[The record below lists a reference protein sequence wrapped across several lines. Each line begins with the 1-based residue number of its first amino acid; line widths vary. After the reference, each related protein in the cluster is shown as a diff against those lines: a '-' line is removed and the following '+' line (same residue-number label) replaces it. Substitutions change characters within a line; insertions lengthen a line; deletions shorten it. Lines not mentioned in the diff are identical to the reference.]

1 MARRPAVAAIAIFL
15 GLIAVPSMA
24 RGQASF
30 QPQTPR
36 PAASGQAAAGGVQV
50 VAGNRLS
57 QAQAALNQ
65 KLIEATRAQADAGQ
79 AVVDAFEALEAA
91 EGDQARQAAEQQV
104 AQAKAQLE
112 AAKRAVAERRE
123 AVRQAAAAAQ
133 QAMVQASY
141 AQVRGPV
148 REDDVDPQDP
158 RERFA
163 LLLPGGPIVVEV
175 ALTFDG
181 QPFRLAREKLID
193 QMLATLARNEQGQ
206 AAWSDALRN
215 ARFAMGRVNVQNDQ
229 QRQTILQMLDRNED
243 GLVDRPEVRR
253 YLAQFF
259 QGDSFALNANGY
271 AAGWYGAGVMVR
283 SNGQVYVSGQ
293 ADLRELLDVDQNGQL
308 DEQELAGAA
317 ERLKSRDAN
326 DNDLLEINELAVST
340 AARVRGGQMVA
351 QQLAVL
357 LGPTAQADALLNAF
371 KSRYQ
376 NPDGQIAADSFTT
389 LPNLFTELD
398 QNQDGQLQ
406 ADELLALNRLAPHV
420 SLNVELG
427 AETPGL
433 TLAALAP
440 ALAAATGS
448 HELLTITLPG
458 IRLSLAAHRGA
469 QQGYNFEQMATAYL
483 TQYDKDS
490 NGYLDQDEL
499 SGNLARMREM
509 WDGDGD
515 GKVFAQE
522 IVESYQRMLA
532 PQQSQIRAQV
542 TSLNNSLFAAL
553 ERSGDGRL
561 SLREMR
567 TAAERLKEL
576 DANQD
581 GMLSPDEI
589 PQTVSVVF
597 GTGNPNYYFARPV
610 TVAPAGSNQP
620 GSAGDAPEWF
630 KHMDRNGDG
639 DLTLKEF
646 LGDRQQFE
654 RLDTNGDGFVEP
666 QEALAAERNK

>member
-1 MARRPAVAAIAIFL
+1 MVRRSAVVAVAIIA
-15 GLIAVPSMA
+15 GLLAVPAMV

-30 QPQTPR
+30 QPQPQP
-36 PAASGQAAAGGVQV
+36 PAAAGQAALGEVQV
-50 VAGNRLS
+50 VVGNQGS
-57 QAQAALNQ
+57 QAETAANQ

-79 AVVDAFEALEAA
+79 AVVDALEALEAA
-91 EGDQARQAAEQQV
+91 EGDEARQAAEQQV
-104 AQAKAQLE
+104 EQAKARLEQAKRVVARQRE
-112 AAKRAVAERRE
+112 AA
-123 AVRQAAAAAQ
+123 RQASAAAR
-133 QAMVQASY
+133 QATVQASY

-148 REDDVDPQDP
+148 REDLDPQDP

-163 LLLPGGPIVVEV
+163 LLLPGGPLVVEV
-175 ALTFDG
+175 AMTFDG

-193 QMLATLARNEQGQ
+193 LMLATLERNDQRQ
-206 AAWSDALRN
+206 ATWQSALRN
-215 ARFAMGRVNVQNDQ
+215 PRFAMGRVNVQNDQ
-229 QRQTILQMLDRNED
+229 QRQTILQMLDRDED

-259 QGDSFALNANGY
+259 QGDSFALSANGY

-283 SNGQVYVSGQ
+283 SNGQVYLSNQ
-293 ADLRELLDVDQNGQL
+293 ADLRTLLDVDQNGQL

-326 DNDLLEINELAVST
+326 DNDLLEINELAVS
-340 AARVRGGQMVA
+340 AAPGVRAGRMVA

-357 LGPTAQADALLNAF
+357 LGPTAQADTLLNAF

-376 NPDGQIAADSFTT
+376 NPEGQIAADSFTT
-389 LPNLFTELD
+389 LPGLSAELD

-406 ADELLALNRLAPHV
+406 ADELLALNRVAPHV
-420 SLNVELG
+420 SLHVELG
-427 AETPGL
+427 AEGPGL

-440 ALAAATGS
+440 TLAATTDSKEQVAIS
-448 HELLTITLPG
+448 LPG
-458 IRLSLAAHRGA
+458 IRLSLAASRGA
-469 QQGYNFEQMATAYL
+469 QQAYNFEQTANAYL
-483 TQYDKDS
+483 TQYDKDN

-499 SGNLARMREM
+499 AGNLAQMREM
-509 WDGDGD
+509 WDADGD
-515 GKVFAQE
+515 GKVYPKE

-567 TAAERLKEL
+567 LAAERLKEL

-581 GMLSPDEI
+581 GKLSPDEI
-589 PQTVSVVF
+589 PQTVSIMF
-597 GTGNPNYYFARPV
+597 GTGNPNFYFARPQAG
-610 TVAPAGSNQP
+610 APAGSNQP
-620 GSAGDAPEWF
+620 ASAGDAPEWF
-630 KHMDRNGDG
+630 QHMDRNGDG

-646 LGDRQQFE
+646 LGDRQQF
-654 RLDTNGDGFVEP
+654 RQLDANGDGFIEP
-666 QEALAAERNK
+666 QEAQAAARNK